1 MHSFISAHSECQ
13 HFSGDSEQGLLNHI
27 HLYQH
32 YENCDYSLLLPWHRF
47 ELTLFY
53 PNTFLNLIL
62 EYNISSLLQFD
73 WNHENVFLTNC
84 KYYNLSIE
92 EIALSDKL
100 FIEKRSL
107 ILFCLHKMI
116 NQKIPLTGTR
126 AYHQIIIIKWGL
138 I

>member
-1 MHSFISAHSECQ
+1 MHSFISTHCECQ

-62 EYNISSLLQFD
+62 EYNISSVLQFD

-84 KYYNLSIE
+84 KNYNLSIE

-100 FIEKRSL
+100 FIEKG
-107 ILFCLHKMI
+107 H
-116 NQKIPLTGTR
+116 
-126 AYHQIIIIKWGL
+126 
-138 I
+138 